1 MTISD
6 NYTPDKS
13 IGDGSTTDFSGS
25 WSVLSAS
32 YFRLYLETIATGAQD
47 LQELDVDY
55 TLSFDDDGYV
65 ATMVVPPTSS
75 YNVIRARDVAQE
87 QNVPYKTSK
96 GFQGIVQEGS
106 FDKLTAMD
114 QDQQDQINRSLTF
127 PIGSTAVGS
136 IPEPVD
142 DKPIGWDGVSGSV
155 KNGSMT
161 LTDIQGAID
170 AVAALSAAS
179 GVKVSSNDTTVGF
192 LNGKLVAGTN
202 ISFVE
207 NNDGG
212 DETLTINNSSP
223 APVFPIPRNFIDGFQ
238 MSTAGASAT
247 MTIGEGQCSDSTNAV
262 LIEGSSIAK
271 TTSAWAVGT
280 GDGGLDTGTIANDTW
295 YHFYAIR
302 RPDTGVVDALI
313 SLSATS
319 PTLPTNYT
327 QFRRIGSGR
336 TNGSAQWVRFIQNG
350 DDFDWFDTVLDVN
363 ANAPTTSAVTRTLS
377 VPPISGITAKI
388 QAGIYNSST
397 SGLNVGLIV
406 NSLDVAEETPTV
418 YSAGTPNSDI
428 SGGVVSTTVVTR
440 QVVVKNVRTSAL
452 GEVRTKSFTGGAETT
467 LTIRTTGWIDRRGKE

>member
-106 FDKLTAMD
+106 FDKLTAMG

-161 LTDIQGAID
+161 LADIQGAID

-179 GVKVSSNDTTVGF
+179 GVKVSSNDATVGF
-192 LNGKLVAGTN
+192 LNGKLIAGS
-202 ISFVE
+202 SFSFTE

-212 DETLTINNSSP
+212 PETLTLNMNDMAQATIKGRASGAGTG
-223 APVFPIPRNFIDGFQ
+223 APTDLTGAQARTILVVY
-238 MSTAGASAT
+238 STAEVDAAIAAAIAAAPKGALVLLEPIVADDDASVEFTGFADDTLYSRYFIEFNGVYAAVNTASLRLTMSQDDGSTYLTSYRDSGTNSVSSVTIASA
-247 MTIGEGQCSDSTNAV
+247 ISDGAAASANGRVDIFSQDNAADYTAV
-262 LIEGSSIAK
+262 LYETVHF
-271 TTSAWAVGT
+271 TTSVT
-280 GDGGLDTGTIANDTW
+280 GALSETRGKATALTV
-295 YHFYAIR
+295 
-302 RPDTGVVDALI
+302 GVVDAFKI
-313 SLSATS
+313 FCS
-319 PTLPTNYT
+319 
-327 QFRRIGSGR
+327 SG
-336 TNGSAQWVRFIQNG
+336 N
-350 DDFDWFDTVLDVN
+350 
-363 ANAPTTSAVTRTLS
+363 
-377 VPPISGITAKI
+377 ITA
-388 QAGIYNSST
+388 
-397 SGLNVGLIV
+397 
-406 NSLDVAEETPTV
+406 
-418 YSAGTPNSDI
+418 GTFRI
-428 SGGVVSTTVVTR
+428 FGVR
-440 QVVVKNVRTSAL
+440 K
-452 GEVRTKSFTGGAETT
+452 
-467 LTIRTTGWIDRRGKE
+467 